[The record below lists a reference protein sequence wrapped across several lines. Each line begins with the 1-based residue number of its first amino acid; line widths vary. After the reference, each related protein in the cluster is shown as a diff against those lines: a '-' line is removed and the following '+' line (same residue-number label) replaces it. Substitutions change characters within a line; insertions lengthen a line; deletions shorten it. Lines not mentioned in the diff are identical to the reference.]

1 MPYGRYFFAASL
13 LASDGAIGDVDGA
26 GEDGAVDAGGVALV
40 FGADFDSSRL
50 QPARASAAST
60 AMSIIGFIVVLLWVG
75 SGSEN

>member
-1 MPYGRYFFAASL
+1 L

-26 GEDGAVDAGGVALV
+26 GEDGAGAVDAGGVALV
-40 FGADFDSSRL
+40 FGVDFESSRL